1 MYWNAGR
8 LVNVPVWAFHGEK
21 DSTVFVEESKKMVDA
36 VNAKALKNEHTDG
49 KNLRL
54 KQATGKECPNGA
66 LFYCVK
72 MLFLSI

>member
-1 MYWNAGR
+1 MQDGLSTCPFGR
-8 LVNVPVWAFHGEK
+8 FIVKKDPV
-21 DSTVFVEESKKMVDA
+21 VFVEESKKMVDA